1 MPKQKEKKSVQPS
14 RDSTPWLWTALSILL
29 LAAAALLTWS
39 NTFHSPFLFDDG
51 PAIEKNEAL
60 HTFWPPWRSAWA
72 PSDTT
77 LGGRPVPTLTFVL
90 NYALH
95 GLSLP
100 GYHAVNLLL
109 HVLASITLFGVLRRT
124 FNLPSLRDR
133 FASVASPLAL
143 TIALLWLLH
152 PLTTQSVTYIV
163 RRVEVMLGLFFFLT
177 LYAAIRTIETHQWR
191 WRLTAMI
198 ACLLGMATSETMVVA
213 PLVIL
218 LYDRAFVAS
227 SFRDALS
234 SRRRLYALL
243 SATWLPLILLQ
254 LHNPRGSGAGFHLG
268 FPVVLDYLQL
278 QGHFILRYVLLAF
291 RPVGL
296 IFDYGMLGPG
306 QMTGSLLEVIIVAAL
321 VIATAV
327 LLFIRPRWAFLPAA
341 FFLVLAPSSS
351 VIPITVEVAA
361 ENRMYIPLAAL
372 VTGVTLLAFLA
383 LRRLTRQLSRG
394 RRSFAAEVALP
405 VLLALAAVGALA
417 ALTYT
422 RNADYRDPLTLWND
436 TVAKR
441 PDNPRVLYSLA
452 DALTAA
458 HRLTDALPWYR
469 KAAAVSPR
477 DSAVWLNWGNA
488 LIAAQRVDE
497 AEQVYRT
504 GLRANP
510 DAPVLLG
517 ELGMTLMRQGKPDEA
532 ADCFSRVIQA
542 QPDNARAHYGLAV
555 ILRQRGNTAEAIAHY
570 RQTIQLDPSLVEAL
584 NGLAWVLAT
593 HSDPQFRNG
602 AEAVQL
608 ARKACELTGDKDYL
622 ILNTLAVAYAEAGQ
636 YGEAIRTGERAHA
649 LAIAAGAFEHAS
661 QIDEY
666 IKRFKA
672 HQPCHEPYGS

>member
-1 MPKQKEKKSVQPS
+1 MPKQKEKKSVQPA
-14 RDSTPWLWTALSILL
+14 RTSTPWLWTVLSILL
-29 LAAAALLTWS
+29 LASAALLTWS

-177 LYAAIRTIETHQWR
+177 LYASIRTIETSLWR

-198 ACLLGMATSETMVVA
+198 ACLFGMATSETMVVA

-234 SRRRLYALL
+234 RRRRLYALL

-254 LHNPRGSGAGFHLG
+254 LHGPRGSGAGFHLG
-268 FPVVLDYLQL
+268 FPVVFDYLQL

-372 VTGVTLLAFLA
+372 VTGVTLLVFLA

-405 VLLALAAVGALA
+405 VLLALIAVGTLA
-417 ALTYT
+417 ALTYA

-436 TVAKR
+436 TVAKH
-441 PDNPRVLYSLA
+441 PNSPRVLCAIGNTLSEEHKQA
-452 DALTAA
+452 E
-458 HRLTDALPWYR
+458 ALPWYR
-469 KAAAVSPR
+469 KAAEINPQYP
-477 DSAVWLNWGNA
+477 SAWLNWAGA
-488 LIAAQRVDE
+488 LVALQRFEE
-497 AEQVYRT
+497 AERIYRA
-504 GLRANP
+504 GFEANP
-510 DAPVLLG
+510 DYFVLLD
-517 ELGMTLMRQGKPDEA
+517 ELGWTLVTQGKLDEA
-532 ADCFSRVIQA
+532 ADCLTRA
-542 QPDNARAHYGLAV
+542 LAARPDSARANHGMAV
-555 ILRQRGNTAEAIAHY
+555 ILRERGNITEAISHY
-570 RQTIQLDPSLVEAL
+570 RRSIELDPSRPDSF
-584 NGLAWVLAT
+584 NDLAWVLAT

-602 AEAVQL
+602 TEAVQL
-608 ARKACELTGDKDYL
+608 AQKACELTGYKKYL
-622 ILNTLAVAYAEAGQ
+622 TLDTLAVAYAEAGQ
-636 YGEAIRTGERAHA
+636 YDDAVRIAKQA
-649 LAIAAGAFEHAS
+649 FDLASAARDLQSLQGIQQHL
-661 QIDEY
+661 DL
-666 IKRFKA
+666 FKT
-672 HQPCHEPYGS
+672 HKPYHLPD